1 MNSIK
6 LTEEHKSKLLE
17 MCKALFPKYKIWDL
31 KLNGEY
37 RNYLI
42 ASFEEEND
50 YIPNCD
56 LYIHW
61 FEFCMTYLPV
71 ELYRYA
77 MHKCNINPADAL
89 KIITINLTQFVD
101 FGRYEINPVDYL
113 YEQFKTLK

>member
-17 MCKALFPKYKIWDL
+17 MCKVLFPNIKWQHYD
-31 KLNGEY
+31 
-37 RNYLI
+37 I
-42 ASFEEEND
+42 ANSLESKFYPELWVVQNNSEM
-50 YIPNCD
+50 YPV
-56 LYIHW
+56 YIHW

-77 MHKCNINPADAL
+77 IHKCNINPADAL